1 MQPELAN
8 PERFIDVLRGRFKP
22 MRALLRLFPL
32 ILLPIVLAM
41 PASGAVLK
49 IVVADL
55 IHPITEEFVERAI
68 TRAEAT
74 GIEALLIELRTP
86 GGLETSTRE
95 IVNRMLASEVPV
107 IIYVAPSGSRAA
119 SAGFFIL
126 QAADV
131 AAMAPGTNTGAAH
144 PVVLGGEEAGDV
156 MKDKMLQDSAAFM
169 RAIVQKRGR
178 NVEAAEDAVRRS
190 ISYTEVEAKEL
201 GLIEIIARDER
212 ELLEALQGR
221 TITRFDDSV
230 VELDLSRIEI
240 ETMEMTL
247 RQKILA
253 FIMNP
258 NVAFILLSLGM
269 LGLWAEFNNPG
280 AIVPGV
286 VGVVFVLLAVF
297 ALNILPVRYAAIGL
311 IILAFVLFALEAAF
325 SAHGIMAAGGV
336 AAMFLGGLLLVD
348 GPVPEMRVHWITALA
363 VSIPFGLIAVFLVS
377 LVIRAHRRKPTTGQ
391 EAMIGEIGLAQTPID
406 PTGHI
411 FVRGELWS
419 ARSEVPI
426 AAGVRVVVRAIEDL
440 LLTVEPVPPA
450 AEEEPEDVN
459 RAG

>member
-1 MQPELAN
+1 
-8 PERFIDVLRGRFKP
+8 
-22 MRALLRLFPL
+22 
-32 ILLPIVLAM
+32 
-41 PASGAVLK
+41 
-49 IVVADL
+49 
-55 IHPITEEFVERAI
+55 
-68 TRAEAT
+68 
-74 GIEALLIELRTP
+74 
-86 GGLETSTRE
+86 
-95 IVNRMLASEVPV
+95 
-107 IIYVAPSGSRAA
+107 
-119 SAGFFIL
+119 
-126 QAADV
+126 
-131 AAMAPGTNTGAAH
+131 
-144 PVVLGGEEAGDV
+144 
-156 MKDKMLQDSAAFM
+156 MLQDSAAFM

-212 ELLEALQGR
+212 ELLEALRGR

-230 VELDLSRIEI
+230 VELDLSTLVI

-297 ALNILPVRYAAIGL
+297 ALNILPVRYAALGL
-311 IILAFVLFALEAAF
+311 ILLAFVLFALEAAF

-377 LVIRAHRRKPTTGQ
+377 LIIRAHRRKPTTGQ

-406 PTGHI
+406 LTGQI
-411 FVRGELWS
+411 FVRGELWT
-419 ARSEVPI
+419 ARSDVPI

-440 LLTVEPVPPA
+440 LLTVEPAPRA
-450 AEEEPEDVN
+450 DEEEPEDPN

>member
-1 MQPELAN
+1 
-8 PERFIDVLRGRFKP
+8 
-22 MRALLRLFPL
+22 MRALLRLIPF
-32 ILLPIVLAM
+32 ILLPIALAI
-41 PASGAVLK
+41 PASAAVLK

-55 IHPITEEFVERAI
+55 IHPITEEFIDRAI

-144 PVVLGGEEAGDV
+144 PVVLGGEEVGDV

-247 RQKILA
+247 RQKLLS

-440 LLTVEPVPPA
+440 LLTVEPAPSA
-450 AEEEPEDVN
+450 AEEEPGDVN